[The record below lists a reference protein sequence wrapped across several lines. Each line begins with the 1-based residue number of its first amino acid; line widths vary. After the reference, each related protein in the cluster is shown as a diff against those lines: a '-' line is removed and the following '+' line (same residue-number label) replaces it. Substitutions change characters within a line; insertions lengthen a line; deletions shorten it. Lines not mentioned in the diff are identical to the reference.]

1 MLSIGLQPTY
11 KPPKVK
17 TPDDSS
23 MLTLLNALVTRAND
37 MYTIITALS
46 GDQLYTDPLLVAN
59 VNQKNTGQYI
69 TTLNYIHDVINSRL
83 GTIMATTQ
91 QPQPGS

>member
-1 MLSIGLQPTY
+1 MLSMGLQPTY

-23 MLTLLNALVTRAND
+23 ILTLLNALVTRAND

-46 GDQLYTDPLLVAN
+46 SDQVSVDPLLMAN
-59 VNQKNTGQYI
+59 VNQKNIGQYT
-69 TTLNYIHDVINSRL
+69 TTLNYLHDVFADKLDAIVNAKTLSSAS
-83 GTIMATTQ
+83 T
-91 QPQPGS
+91 